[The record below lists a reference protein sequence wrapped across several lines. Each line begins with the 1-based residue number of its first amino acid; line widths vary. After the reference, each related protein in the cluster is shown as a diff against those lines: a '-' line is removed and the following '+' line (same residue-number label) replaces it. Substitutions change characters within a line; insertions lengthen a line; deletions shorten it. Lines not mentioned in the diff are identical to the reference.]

1 MISFG
6 YAGELNTISGVTSWL
21 IRLLADLKNRC
32 IDFDLHLH
40 HLGINACDASLY
52 GDGIRAGWN
61 VSSISI
67 PPTTQA
73 AVREVLHHLN
83 QVKPSVFLPHS
94 LPSMHFAAR
103 IAERSGLPWI
113 FTIHS
118 DDPEYWAL
126 ADACGPN
133 RSAGAWVAVSE
144 AIANEARIR
153 YPAAD
158 VRFIPYGVR
167 IPDFQSNWNS
177 ERFRIVYSGRVV
189 ERQKCV
195 SKVLNVFAAACEMCP
210 KIEAVFIGDGAD
222 RSIIEKRVAD
232 LRLQHRISFTGRLDA
247 DGVQKEL
254 LSSQAVL
261 LMSDFEGLPLSLLEA
276 MSCGVVPVVRNIR
289 SGIPEIIHNGRTG
302 FLVEDDVQAAA
313 QTLSDLASDMHLWQ
327 SVSAQARELA
337 LSRYDEKKCFD
348 QWIALIHEMEE
359 RSSVSYPVK
368 VPLVPSLPRYDNR
381 LAVFDQRTPL
391 LIRKIDR
398 RMRRLFDLRNAV

>member
-1 MISFG
+1 MRSFA
-6 YAGELNTISGVTSWL
+6 YAGEINTISGVTSWL
-21 IRLLADLKNRC
+21 IRLLADLKNRNL
-32 IDFDLHLH
+32 DFDLHLH
-40 HLGINACDASLY
+40 HLGKDASDASLY
-52 GDGIRAGWN
+52 GDGIKAGWN

-73 AVREVLHHLN
+73 AVRDVMHHLN
-83 QVKPSVFLPHS
+83 RVKPSVFIPHS
-94 LPSMHFAAR
+94 LPSMHFAAH
-103 IAERSGLPWI
+103 IAEQSGLPWI

-133 RSAGAWVAVSE
+133 RLSGAWVAVSE

-167 IPDFQSNWNS
+167 IPNVQSNWNS
-177 ERFRIVYSGRVV
+177 ERFRIVYSGRMI
-189 ERQKCV
+189 ERQKCI
-195 SKVLNVFAAACEMCP
+195 SKVLNVFVAACEMCP
-210 KIEAVFIGDGAD
+210 KIEAVFIGDGAE
-222 RSIIEKRVAD
+222 RSAIENRVAD
-232 LRLQHRISFTGRLDA
+232 MRLQDRISFTGRLDA

-302 FLVEDDVQAAA
+302 FLVDDDVHSAAR
-313 QTLSDLASDMHLWQ
+313 TLSDLASDMHLWK
-327 SVSAQARELA
+327 SISAQARDLTV
-337 LSRYDEKKCFD
+337 SSYDEKKCFE
-348 QWIALIHEMEE
+348 QWVALIQEMEGK
-359 RSSVSYPVK
+359 SSARYPLK
-368 VPLVPSLPRYDNR
+368 VPLIPNLPRYDSR
-381 LAVFDQRTPL
+381 LAVFDQRTPMF
-391 LIRKIDR
+391 IRKIDK
-398 RMRRLFDLRNAV
+398 RMRRLFDLRKNV

>member
-1 MISFG
+1 MLSFA
-6 YAGELNTISGVTSWL
+6 YVGELNTISGVTSWL
-21 IRLLADLKNRC
+21 IRLLDELKNRG

-40 HLGINACDASLY
+40 HLGKDAS
-52 GDGIRAGWN
+52 DASIFVNGIGAGWN

-67 PPTTQA
+67 PQTTQA

-83 QVKPSVFLPHS
+83 RVKPSVFLPQS

-103 IAERSGLPWI
+103 IAEQSGLPWI

-133 RSAGAWVAVSE
+133 RSSGAWVAVSE

-167 IPDFQSNWNS
+167 IPDVQSNWNS
-177 ERFRIVYSGRVV
+177 ERFRIVYSGRMV
-189 ERQKCV
+189 ERQKCI
-195 SKVLNVFAAACEMCP
+195 SKVLDVFAAACEMCP
-210 KIEAVFIGDGAD
+210 KIEAVFIGDGAE
-222 RSIIEKRVAD
+222 RSAIEKRVAD
-232 LRLQHRISFTGRLDA
+232 MRLQDRISFTGRLDA
-247 DGVQKEL
+247 DGVQQEL
-254 LSSQAVL
+254 LSSQAIL

-302 FLVEDDVQAAA
+302 FLVEDDVNAAA

-337 LSRYDEKKCFD
+337 VSRYDEKKCFD
-348 QWIALIHEMEE
+348 QWISLIHEMEGE
-359 RSSVSYPVK
+359 STVRYPLK
-368 VPLVPSLPRYDNR
+368 VPLIPNLPRYDIR
-381 LAVFDQRTPL
+381 LAVFDQRKPL
-391 LIRKIDR
+391 LFRKIDR
-398 RMRRLFDLRNAV
+398 RMRRLFDLRKAV